1 MTRQTQRDFF
11 RLLFRHKK
19 FGSILLNMLTM
30 IGSASC
36 CPSHRLPLRLPWRTR
51 RRRSRPTG
59 TGPSF
64 ACRNRMSEIYVEW
77 KSPEKYG
84 EVSFACTP
92 REMLTFCC
100 RSPRGSPCSTRSRAD
115 PASPR
120 RRRRLRSRRRRRCTS
135 TWTRR
140 CPSCLLAERRSRSV
154 CSGGGAAAE

>member
-1 MTRQTQRDFF
+1 MTRHTQRDFF
-11 RLLFRHKK
+11 RLLFRHKN
-19 FGSILLNMLTM
+19 FDRFLNMLTM

-36 CPSHRLPLRLPWRTR
+36 CPSHRLPLRLPGRIR

-84 EVSFACTP
+84 EVSLRAP

-100 RSPRGSPCSTRSRAD
+100 RSPRGSPCSTRSRAG
-115 PASPR
+115 PASPLL
-120 RRRRLRSRRRRRCTS
+120 RRLRSRRRRRRCTS